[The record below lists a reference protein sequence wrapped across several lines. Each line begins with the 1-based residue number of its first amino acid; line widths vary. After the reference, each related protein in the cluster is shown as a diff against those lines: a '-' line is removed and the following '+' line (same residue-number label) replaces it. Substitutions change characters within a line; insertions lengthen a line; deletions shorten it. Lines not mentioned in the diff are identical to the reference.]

1 MKSLVLLILAAGVSM
16 AQVSYERILRAGSE
30 PGAWLT
36 YSGAYDARRYSP
48 LAQITRDNVGSL
60 KPAWMHQ
67 IFSRAKF
74 EATPLVFD
82 GALYL
87 AEPPSDVTALDL
99 KTGRPL
105 WSYRRAIPDGVAAC
119 CGQVNRGVA
128 ALGDQIFIGT
138 IDAHLVALDRKSGRL
153 KWDVTVADY
162 KTGYTITAAPLA
174 VKDKIIVGIAGAE
187 YGVRG
192 FLDAYDAASGKRVWR
207 FWTTPAPGEP
217 GNETWSGDSWKTGGA
232 TTWLTGSYDPE
243 ANLLYWGTG
252 NPGPD
257 YIGDVR
263 EGDNLYSDCVIA
275 VDADSGK
282 LKWHFQFIPHDVND
296 IDANQIPVL
305 LDAVYRGKPRK
316 LMLFAN
322 RNAFYYVLDRITG
335 EFLSARPFA
344 RQNWTKGLDARGRPI
359 PNPATVPSAEGA
371 VVYPDDD
378 GSANWH
384 SPSYSPQTGLF
395 YQNVRELGGI
405 YFRTEANYEPGKVFT
420 GAARRKIPNE
430 EGWGALRA
438 LDALTG
444 ETRWE
449 FKVHTPPWSGILST
463 AGRLVFSGTMEGDFF
478 ALDAESGK
486 LLWRFR
492 TGGPIWAAPISF
504 LSEGKQYVAVAAG
517 GALMMFSF

>member
-1 MKSLVLLILAAGVSM
+1 
-16 AQVSYERILRAGSE
+16 
-30 PGAWLT
+30 
-36 YSGAYDARRYSP
+36 
-48 LAQITRDNVGSL
+48 
-60 KPAWMHQ
+60 
-67 IFSRAKF
+67 
-74 EATPLVFD
+74 
-82 GALYL
+82 
-87 AEPPSDVTALDL
+87 
-99 KTGRPL
+99 
-105 WSYRRAIPDGVAAC
+105 
-119 CGQVNRGVA
+119 
-128 ALGDQIFIGT
+128 
-138 IDAHLVALDRKSGRL
+138 
-153 KWDVTVADY
+153 
-162 KTGYTITAAPLA
+162 
-174 VKDKIIVGIAGAE
+174 
-187 YGVRG
+187 
-192 FLDAYDAASGKRVWR
+192 
-207 FWTTPAPGEP
+207 
-217 GNETWSGDSWKTGGA
+217 
-232 TTWLTGSYDPE
+232 
-243 ANLLYWGTG
+243 
-252 NPGPD
+252 
-257 YIGDVR
+257 
-263 EGDNLYSDCVIA
+263 
-275 VDADSGK
+275 
-282 LKWHFQFIPHDVND
+282 
-296 IDANQIPVL
+296 
-305 LDAVYRGKPRK
+305 
-316 LMLFAN
+316 MLFAN

-463 AGRLVFSGTMEGDFF
+463 AGRLIFSGTMEGDFF